1 MGFSLKK
8 LGGKIVHYAKA
19 STGLPALGKLA
30 HGDVIGALKSTVGGQ
45 ALNDLGVD
53 IAPDIKN
60 PKIDDYMGGTSGR
73 AQEAMRRAY
82 EMMDK
87 QAIREPDSITAE
99 RISQHA
105 TQGPMGVEA
114 HNAGAIREAEADKV
128 GAPREVV
135 APWLPDAQKVA
146 AAKAGAIREADGATV
161 GPAASTNQTQVKT
174 TDTRSLAGDLLA
186 KQAMGEGPSKAE
198 ALLNSGLDKV
208 AQKQL
213 SLAAAAK
220 GSERRGAR
228 RGAMLAI
235 GAQGADAAQQAAALR
250 AEEMQKAT
258 GALASVETHA
268 QDLKQSA
275 NSMQAQI
282 DAAAARGDMEAV
294 NRLKSQQ
301 AELDARS
308 SEVNAQAQNTR
319 TEQDTSREQRAG
331 ELTAASEDQRALDR
345 SQQNLKVQEGNSQR
359 DLTAREADAGR
370 GTEVSLANARAA
382 NSRAEDLAR
391 RKDETDEQYAGRV
404 QKWGEDNANRET
416 QIEGQNSQNSMRAQ
430 EGNRGAKMSADSGNR
445 SAQMSALGGAMQA
458 ASPLDAIDRAKYG
471 EAIAERDRELAQRN
485 AMNQMLIKGGAAI
498 ATGGASLGME
508 GAGAALGQQTGLSFL
523 GGIPGL
529 NGQKP
534 AGPPAAG
541 ASGYGDDVMTPTFKS
556 SDRTLKKDIKKI
568 PGAGAVRLVDA
579 YKKMASTY
587 QYKDGDGATTAGVT
601 GQALAKDPLGKTF
614 VRRGDNGKLEVD
626 YGGLNAALI
635 AGLAAKMDA
644 QAQRT
649 AKARRA
655 A

>member
-1 MGFSLKK
+1 MSLLKK
-8 LGGKIVHYAKA
+8 IGGGIVKYAKA

-30 HGDVIGALKSTVGGQ
+30 HGDILGAVKSTVGGQ
-45 ALNDLGVD
+45 VLNDLGVD

-60 PKIDDYMGGTSGR
+60 PNVDDYMGGTSGR

-99 RISQHA
+99 RIGQHS
-105 TQGPMGVEA
+105 TQGPMGVDT
-114 HNAGAIREAEADKV
+114 HDAGAIREAAAERV

-135 APWLPDAQKVA
+135 APWLPDAQKIE

-161 GPAASTNQTQVKT
+161 GPAARTDQTQVKT
-174 TDTRSLAGDLLA
+174 TDTRSLSGDLLA

-198 ALLNSGLDKV
+198 AVLNSGLDKI

-213 SLAAAAK
+213 SMAAAAK

-235 GAQGADAAQQAAALR
+235 GAQGADAAQQAAALK
-250 AEEMQKAT
+250 ADEMQKAT

-268 QDLKQSA
+268 QDLKQGA
-275 NSMQAQI
+275 NNMQAQI
-282 DAAAARGDMEAV
+282 EAAAARGDMEAV

-301 AELDARS
+301 AELDARA

-319 TEQDTSREQRAG
+319 AEQDTTREQRAG
-331 ELTAASEDQRALDR
+331 ELTAAAGDQRALDR
-345 SQQNLKVQEGNSQR
+345 SQQNLKVQEGNAQR
-359 DLTAREADAGR
+359 DLSARESDAGR
-370 GTEVSLANARAA
+370 GTEISLANARAA

-391 RKDETDEQYAGRV
+391 RKDETDQQYAGRV
-404 QKWGEDNANRET
+404 QKWQEDNANRAT
-416 QIEGQNSQNSMRAQ
+416 QIEGQNSQNAMHAQ

-445 SAQMSALGGAMQA
+445 SAQMAALGGAMQA

-471 EAIAERDRELAQRN
+471 EAIAQRDRDLAQRN
-485 AMNQMLIKGGAAI
+485 AMNQMLIKGGAAVL
-498 ATGGASLGME
+498 TGGGSLGM
-508 GAGAALGQQTGLSFL
+508 T
-523 GGIPGL
+523 GIPGL
-529 NGQKP
+529 P
-534 AGPPAAG
+534 APGAAPAAG
-541 ASGYGDDVMTPTFKS
+541 ASGYGDDVMTPSFAS
-556 SDRTLKKDIKKI
+556 SDRSLKTDLKKI
-568 PGAGAVRLVDA
+568 PSKSAVKLVDA
-579 YKKMASTY
+579 YKNMASTY
-587 QYKDGDGATTAGVT
+587 RYKSGDGRETAGVT
-601 GQALAKDPLGKTF
+601 GQALSKDPLGKKF
-614 VRRGDNGKLEVD
+614 VRQRENGKLEVD